1 MTKIK
6 NPQNARHLEHND
18 GQGRD
23 IARKGT
29 VAKKCNDGPVP
40 HHPGMSSLARGGAG
54 SGGMGH
60 PTATI
65 NDGGQTIAT
74 SAAASP
80 LAHAY
85 SVRPDLKTGTP
96 AAPPV
101 PGQKSQT
108 NIGIESHADKCK
120 TGVDTL
126 SSAVKC

>member
-1 MTKIK
+1 MSKIK
-6 NPQNARHLEHND
+6 NPQNARHLEHNN

-23 IARKGT
+23 IARKGS
-29 VAKKCNDGPVP
+29 VPKKSNDGVAL
-40 HHPGMSSLARGGAG
+40 HPSATRMQRGGAG
-54 SGGMGH
+54 IGGMGH
-60 PTATI
+60 PTAVI
-65 NDGGQTIAT
+65 GSGGEAIAT

-120 TGVDTL
+120 AGADTL
-126 SSAVKC
+126 AQAVKC